1 MSTSPSAAHGGPPPP
16 LTTTN
21 TLIES
26 LNKIGLGYAIAI
38 ALAFL
43 FLLSTLILSS
53 YLCCRSAAYRR
64 RQAQSRTRNPN
75 TGIYIPSVIF
85 VAEED
90 ENDDV
95 SSQNTYAGLNQA
107 VINSYPKLIYSNRNG
122 NWGNGNGNG
131 SRNDVVCAICL
142 CDYKEAEMLRM
153 LPECKHYFH
162 VMCIDAWLKLNASC
176 PVCRNSPLPTPMSTP
191 LSEVVP
197 LSQYSDGRRRH

>member
-1 MSTSPSAAHGGPPPP
+1 MSTIPSAAYGVPPPP
-16 LTTTN
+16 LTTTTTTTN

-43 FLLSTLILSS
+43 FLLSTLLLSS
-53 YLCCRSAAYRR
+53 YLCCRSTAYRR
-64 RQAQSRTRNPN
+64 RQSQSQTRNPN
-75 TGIYIPSVIF
+75 IPSVIF

-95 SSQNTYAGLNQA
+95 SSQNTFAGLDQA
-107 VINSYPKLIYSNRNG
+107 VINSYPKLIYSKRNG
-122 NWGNGNGNG
+122 
-131 SRNDVVCAICL
+131 NDVVCSICL

>member
-1 MSTSPSAAHGGPPPP
+1 M
-16 LTTTN
+16 
-21 TLIES
+21 
-26 LNKIGLGYAIAI
+26 GLGFAI

-43 FLLSTLILSS
+43 FLLSTLLLSS
-53 YLCCRSAAYRR
+53 YLCCRSTAYRC
-64 RQAQSRTRNPN
+64 RQAQSQTQNPN

-95 SSQNTYAGLNQA
+95 SSQNTFAGLDQA
-107 VINSYPKLIYSNRNG
+107 VINSYPKLIYSKRNG
-122 NWGNGNGNG
+122 K
-131 SRNDVVCAICL
+131 DVVCSICL
-142 CDYKEAEMLRM
+142 FDYKEAEMLRM

-162 VMCIDAWLKLNASC
+162 VMCIYAWLKLNASC
-176 PVCRNSPLPTPMSTP
+176 PVCRNSPLPTP

>member
-1 MSTSPSAAHGGPPPP
+1 MSTTPSYVYGGPPPP
-16 LTTTN
+16 LTTN

-43 FLLSTLILSS
+43 FLLSTLLLSS
-53 YLCCRSAAYRR
+53 YLCCRSTAYRR
-64 RQAQSRTRNPN
+64 RQSQSQTRNPN

-85 VAEED
+85 IAEED

-95 SSQNTYAGLNQA
+95 SSQNTFAGLDQA
-107 VINSYPKLIYSNRNG
+107 VINSYPKLIYSKRNG
-122 NWGNGNGNG
+122 NLGTG
-131 SRNDVVCAICL
+131 NDVVCSICL